1 MDHDQNYYALR
12 VAAVVEETADTR
24 SFVLEVP
31 AELAAEFDYEAG
43 QFCTFRASIPGAVG
57 GHEVVRCYS
66 MSSTPHP
73 GDTTLT
79 VTVKRVPDGV
89 MSNWMIDT
97 LEPGATIEAMRPS
110 GLFVL
115 QDQGAGIPI
124 VAFGGGSG
132 ITPILSIVETALAT
146 TDRPITLVYANRDA
160 DSVIFDARLRA
171 LAAGSGGRLTVH
183 FHLDTEAGYLT
194 PADCARLVGDAVPDA
209 TTADFYVCGPG
220 PYMDVVES
228 AVATLGISPAHL
240 FIERFVV
247 PGEHVL
253 EERSGTESVTIRLNG
268 RKTTVDYRMGDSILD
283 TADAAA
289 SSRRSPASRA
299 VAPPAW
305 PTSTRARPPCGSTT
319 RCAPTRS
326 TTAGCSPARPSPSP
340 APSPST
346 TTPDLATSPVLA
358 SPEVAIAARG
368 DAKTDQVRV
377 ATRVSVRSR
386 EAMRSS
392 RDLPQGT
399 TRTAMSVAP
408 ASA

>member
-12 VAAVVEETADTR
+12 VAAVVEETSDTR

-31 AELAAEFDYEAG
+31 AESAAEFAYEAG
-43 QFCTFRASIPGAVG
+43 QFCTFRATIPGPID

-97 LEPGATIEAMRPS
+97 LQAGDTIEAMRPS

-115 QDQGAGIPI
+115 QDRDPDVPM

-132 ITPILSIVETALAT
+132 ITPIFSIIEAAVAGTE
-146 TDRPITLVYANRDA
+146 RPITLVYANRDA
-160 DSVIFDARLRA
+160 DSVIFAARLRT
-171 LAAGSGGRLTVH
+171 LADAHPDRLTVH
-183 FHLDTEAGYLT
+183 FHLDSEAGYLD
-194 PADCARLVGDAVPDA
+194 ADACAALVGAAHD
-209 TTADFYVCGPG
+209 ADFYVCGPG

-228 AVATLGISPAHL
+228 ALAKVGVSPAHL

-268 RKTTVDYRMGDSILD
+268 RKTTVGYRMGDSILD
-283 TADAAA
+283 TARRGGLKPPFSCESGSCATCMAHLDEGSATMRVNNALRPDEVDDGWVLTCQAVPQSRTLTVDYDA
-289 SSRRSPASRA
+289 
-299 VAPPAW
+299 
-305 PTSTRARPPCGSTT
+305 
-319 RCAPTRS
+319 
-326 TTAGCSPARPSPSP
+326 
-340 APSPST
+340 
-346 TTPDLATSPVLA
+346 
-358 SPEVAIAARG
+358 
-368 DAKTDQVRV
+368 
-377 ATRVSVRSR
+377 
-386 EAMRSS
+386 
-392 RDLPQGT
+392 
-399 TRTAMSVAP
+399 
-408 ASA
+408 